1 MKAIHVPALT
11 GLRFVAAM
19 MVLIGHGWSVVHFKA
34 DTITG
39 RFLNP
44 LPYGYDAVLRPQW
57 FCDVGE
63 LC

>member
-19 MVLIGHGWSVVHFKA
+19 MVLIGHGWSVVHFKG

-39 RFLNP
+39 RS
-44 LPYGYDAVLRPQW
+44 
-57 FCDVGE
+57 
-63 LC
+63 